1 MLQAEQQ
8 AEKIIAPGSARDT
21 GGRIKQ
27 LLEHYK
33 LTAYQANERL
43 GYIKSSKLYKVL
55 SNEVR
60 PGYDTL
66 VEIITAFPEVSP
78 TWLLL
83 GTGPMLLKDAAELV
97 ANATAKSAKP
107 AAAPKQVPPAI
118 NNNKVLTI
126 TVDREGND
134 NTELVPVQ
142 AQAGYG
148 VQHNEAVY
156 LRDLPKYRIPGFE
169 HGNYRAFEVAG
180 DSMEPTL
187 NHRDIVVA
195 SYVDNWRLL
204 EPGDVYVVVTAESV
218 MLKRIRERIVAGD
231 MTVMLH
237 SDNHHRKPY
246 PMDVAD
252 IAQLWRVR
260 GYISTYLPSTPDVTV
275 ERLWEVIEA
284 LGFDKG
290 EVRRHLEENA
300 STDTPR

>member
-1 MLQAEQQ
+1 MQQVEQQ
-8 AEKIIAPGSARDT
+8 VEKVILPGSVRDT
-21 GGRIKQ
+21 GGRLKQ
-27 LLEHYK
+27 LLEYYK
-33 LTAYQANERL
+33 LTTYQANEKL
-43 GYIKSSKLYKVL
+43 GYTKSSKLYKVL
-55 SNEVR
+55 NNEVR

-66 VEIITAFPEVSP
+66 VELITAFPEVSP

-83 GTGPMLLKDAAELV
+83 GKGPMLQKDAV
-97 ANATAKSAKP
+97 ALAVETTSTSAGTTKQNTAASKD
-107 AAAPKQVPPAI
+107 
-118 NNNKVLTI
+118 KVLTI

-218 MLKRIRERIVAGD
+218 MLKRIRERIIAGD

-290 EVRRHLEENA
+290 EVRRHLEENPSA
-300 STDTPR
+300 DGPR

>member
-1 MLQAEQQ
+1 MQSAEQQ
-8 AEKIIAPGSARDT
+8 VERIIAPGSVRDT

-27 LLEHYK
+27 VLEHYK
-33 LTAYQANERL
+33 LTTYQANEKL
-43 GYIKSSKLYKVL
+43 GYLKSSKLYKVL
-55 SNEVR
+55 NNEVR

-78 TWLLL
+78 AWLLM
-83 GTGPMLLKDAAELV
+83 GTGPMLLKDAAEV
-97 ANATAKSAKP
+97 AGKTTPKLAGPTKQTA
-107 AAAPKQVPPAI
+107 PAI
-118 NNNKVLTI
+118 NNDKVLTI
-126 TVDREGND
+126 TVDRDGRD

-218 MLKRIRERIVAGD
+218 MLKRIRERIITGD
-231 MTVMLH
+231 MTVMLY
-237 SDNHHRKPY
+237 SDNPHRKPY

-260 GYISTYLPSTPDVTV
+260 GYISTYLPSAPDITV

-290 EVRRHLEENA
+290 EVRRHLEENP
-300 STDTPR
+300 STDSPR

>member
-1 MLQAEQQ
+1 MQQVEQQ
-8 AEKIIAPGSARDT
+8 VEKVIPPGSVRDT
-21 GGRIKQ
+21 GGRLKQ
-27 LLEHYK
+27 LLEYYK
-33 LTAYQANERL
+33 LTAYQANEKL
-43 GYIKSSKLYKVL
+43 GYTKSSKLYKVL
-55 SNEVR
+55 NNEVR

-66 VEIITAFPEVSP
+66 VELITAFPEVSP

-83 GTGPMLLKDAAELV
+83 GKGPMLQKDAV
-97 ANATAKSAKP
+97 ALAVETTSTSAGTTKQNTAASKD
-107 AAAPKQVPPAI
+107 
-118 NNNKVLTI
+118 KVLTI

-218 MLKRIRERIVAGD
+218 MLKRIRERIIAGD

-290 EVRRHLEENA
+290 EVRRHLEENPSA
-300 STDTPR
+300 DGPR

>member
-1 MLQAEQQ
+1 MQQAEQQ
-8 AEKIIAPGSARDT
+8 VEKIITPGSVRDT

-33 LTAYQANERL
+33 LTTYQANERL
-43 GYIKSSKLYKVL
+43 GYTKSSKLYKVL

-78 TWLLL
+78 TWLLM
-83 GTGPMLLKDAAELV
+83 GTGQMLLKDAIEVGSAPQKL
-97 ANATAKSAKP
+97 AGTTRQTA
-107 AAAPKQVPPAI
+107 PAI
-118 NNNKVLTI
+118 NNDKVLTI
-126 TVDREGND
+126 TVDRDGSD

-218 MLKRIRERIVAGD
+218 MLKRIRERIITGD

-237 SDNHHRKPY
+237 SDNPHRKPY

-260 GYISTYLPSTPDVTV
+260 GYISTYLPSAPDITV

-290 EVRRHLEENA
+290 EVRRHLEENT
-300 STDTPR
+300 STDSPR

>member
-1 MLQAEQQ
+1 MKQAEQQ
-8 AEKIIAPGSARDT
+8 VEKIIAPGSVRDT

-27 LLEHYK
+27 LLDYYS
-33 LTAYQANERL
+33 LTAYQANEKL

-78 TWLLL
+78 TWLLM
-83 GTGPMLLKDAAELV
+83 GTGPMLLKDAASL
-97 ANATAKSAKP
+97 AADSTPKPTGATKQSAPTTSKD
-107 AAAPKQVPPAI
+107 
-118 NNNKVLTI
+118 KVLTI

-218 MLKRIRERIVAGD
+218 MLKRIRERIIAGD

-237 SDNHHRKPY
+237 SDNYHRKPY

-290 EVRRHLEENA
+290 EVRRHLEENPP
-300 STDTPR
+300 SDTPR

>member
-1 MLQAEQQ
+1 MQQVEQQ
-8 AEKIIAPGSARDT
+8 VEKVILPGSVRDT
-21 GGRIKQ
+21 GGRLKQ
-27 LLEHYK
+27 LLEYYG
-33 LTAYQANERL
+33 LTTYQANEKL
-43 GYIKSSKLYKVL
+43 GYTKSSKLYKVL
-55 SNEVR
+55 NNEVR

-66 VEIITAFPEVSP
+66 VELITTFPEVSP

-83 GTGPMLLKDAAELV
+83 GTGPMLQQDAV
-97 ANATAKSAKP
+97 ALAVEATATSASSAQQPP
-107 AAAPKQVPPAI
+107 AAPGRD
-118 NNNKVLTI
+118 KVLTI

-218 MLKRIRERIVAGD
+218 MLKRIRERIIAGD

-290 EVRRHLEENA
+290 EVRRHLEEHS
-300 STDTPR
+300 STDGPR